1 MSTEVHGGQPD
12 DLNTGFDSVPARYVS
27 EGGREVVDLM
37 RDEAYFVAGAGA
49 SCGLWTIENDAEQRV
64 IADYL
69 FAYACDTHE
78 MKYAARRGRKGTAE
92 DAERD
97 REKANWWGQ
106 MGFHALGLEADPRCN
121 RENYVPYAYPVDPEA
136 SSASSPAP
144 ADASAHHIAVRAGQ
158 FWRHPKR
165 GSTYEILVVTNRTAD
180 DPVKFP
186 ITAVYINTETR
197 DVFSRPAVDFDGV
210 RFHITR
216 PRNAQD

>member
-12 DLNTGFDSVPARYVS
+12 DLNTGFISVPARYVS
-27 EGGREVVDLM
+27 AGGREVVDLM
-37 RDEAYFVAGAGA
+37 RDEAYHVAGAGA
-49 SCGLWTIENDAEQRV
+49 AAGLWTVENEAEQRV
-64 IADYL
+64 LADYI

-97 REKANWWGQ
+97 REKASWWGQ
-106 MGFHALGLEADPRCN
+106 MGFHALGLDEDPRCN
-121 RENYVPYAYPVDPEA
+121 RENFVPYAYPDDPEA
-136 SSASSPAP
+136 SSAPSPASS
-144 ADASAHHIAVRAGQ
+144 AASEGNIAVREGQ

-165 GSTYEILVVTNRTAD
+165 DSTYEILMVTNRAAN

-186 ITAVYINTETR
+186 ITAVYVNVVTR
-197 DVFSRPAVDFDGV
+197 DVFSRPAADFDGV

-216 PRNAQD
+216 PFHAQD